1 MLIFMNKFNNK
12 TTLFA
17 GKWAKLE
24 IIMLKKSKTES
35 ERQMS
40 HALSKESR
48 FFFSLLKQSKVAHA
62 CNSSTQNAEVGGLW
76 KAQSSLGYLMTPT

>member
-48 FFFSLLKQSKVAHA
+48 FFFFLF
-62 CNSSTQNAEVGGLW
+62 
-76 KAQSSLGYLMTPT
+76 